1 MSRKLSIALLA
12 LVSSM
17 FSGFLYAQQAP
28 SVAESPAPAQPT
40 ATAANLTVP
49 VAQPA
54 ATVAQPPAPTRI
66 IPGAKVFIEDQGEFG
81 MALAAS
87 FIEKKVPVSVVR
99 NSEKADFTLKS
110 VSHDRRAGGA
120 EKVTRLLVGAW
131 GGGDRYHAVVEITN
145 RDGVVVFAYNVKKGN
160 FQDAANSTAN
170 EIKNKGLQKS

>member
-1 MSRKLSIALLA
+1 MSRKL
-12 LVSSM
+12 LVTSLTAVSLVV
-17 FSGFLYAQQAP
+17 SGLIYAQQAP
-28 SVAESPAPAQPT
+28 SVTKQTAPAQPT
-40 ATAANLTVP
+40 ATVADLSVP

-54 ATVAQPPAPTRI
+54 ATVPQPPAPTRVF
-66 IPGAKVFIEDQGEFG
+66 PGAKVFIEDQGEFG

-87 FIEKKVPVSVVR
+87 FIEKKVPVNVVR
-99 NSEKADFTLKS
+99 NAEKADFILKS
-110 VSHDRRAGGA
+110 VSQDRRAGGA

-170 EIKNKGLQKS
+170 ELKNKGIQRS